1 VWYKSEIQSGR
12 LFLAFGIEFS
22 LSVCQLAF
30 ITYTDTH
37 LLGAV
42 IRSNTAL
49 QNDSNYTAEANQSV
63 RYNTVNFNRP
73 LDHGMIPVRIA
84 RDPHANHSMVND
96 DLLLSILTA
105 LSRFTP
111 SLRATQNA

>member
-1 VWYKSEIQSGR
+1 MWYKSEIQSGK
-12 LFLAFGIEFS
+12 LFLEFGVEFS
-22 LSVCQLAF
+22 LSVCQLVF

-37 LLGAV
+37 LLSAV

-49 QNDSNYTAEANQSV
+49 QNDSNYTAEADQSV

-73 LDHGMIPVRIA
+73 LDHGMIPVSIA
-84 RDPHANHSMVND
+84 RDPHAQHVMVND

-105 LSRFTP
+105 LAQFTR
-111 SLRATQNA
+111 SLRAT